1 MKLVIIGG
9 ASAYTPDIIDGL
21 LKEREL
27 FAGGELCLH
36 DVDEVNLKLIQRLA
50 QGLVRAAEADLRV
63 TATLDRAEAI
73 GGARFILTQ
82 PRVGGLK
89 HRALD
94 ERIPLKHG
102 VIGQETLGPGGLSF
116 AWRTIPVILEI
127 VEQARQLAPE
137 AWIINYAN
145 PAGMVTEAVIQ
156 RFPDARFIGLCDMPT
171 GVQWAIGKLLRVDF
185 HRIAL
190 DYAGI
195 NHAGWAPRVTLDGE
209 EITDRLRRWV
219 RLLGPVAG
227 VLPLTEET
235 GTLRLFREHD
245 MVPDPYLRYYYYT
258 DRILKK
264 LQSSAKT
271 RAEELMERL
280 PQLYGHYEVVSAQDQ
295 PVLRQHRGHQ
305 SHSDLASQVIA
316 AMAANRR
323 TRFVIQQRNGGA
335 VPNLPAD
342 EAAQFPAWV
351 DGAGFEPIP
360 QPPLPSEEGELI
372 RRIKAAE
379 RLNVQAALSGDR
391 KLAVEAA
398 AINPLVPSRAQA
410 ERIVEE
416 LLHVH
421 REFLPQFHG

>member
-9 ASAYTPDIIDGL
+9 ASAYTPDIIEGL
-21 LKEREL
+21 LKEKEL
-27 FAGGELCLH
+27 YAGGEICLH
-36 DVDEVNLKLIQRLA
+36 DVDEVNLKLIQRLTEG
-50 QGLVRAAEADLRV
+50 QVRTAGVDLKV

-73 GGARFILTQ
+73 AGARFILTQ

-102 VIGQETLGPGGLSF
+102 VIGQETLGPGGLAF
-116 AWRTIPVILEI
+116 AWRTIPVILDI
-127 VEQARQLAPE
+127 VAEVRQLAPE

-156 RFPDARFIGLCDMPT
+156 RYPDARFIGLCDMPT
-171 GVQWAIGKLLRVDF
+171 GVQWGIGKLLRVES

-195 NHAGWAPRVTLDGE
+195 NHGGWSERVLLDGE
-209 EITDRLRRWV
+209 DVTERLRRWG

-235 GTLRLFREHD
+235 GTLRLFREHG

-264 LQSSAKT
+264 LMGSAKT
-271 RAEELMERL
+271 RAEVLMERL
-280 PQLYGHYEVVSAQDQ
+280 PQLYGHYEVASAQDR
-295 PVLRQHRGHQ
+295 PVLKLHRGHQ
-305 SHSDLASQVIA
+305 SHADLASQVIA
-316 AMAANRR
+316 AMASNRR
-323 TRFVIQQRNGGA
+323 SRFVIQQRNGGA
-335 VPNLPAD
+335 VPNLSPD

-351 DGAGFEPIP
+351 DAGGFERIPLPPIP
-360 QPPLPSEEGELI
+360 EAEAGLI
-372 RRIKAAE
+372 QRIKASE
-379 RLNVQAALSGDR
+379 TVNVKATLTGDR
-391 KLAVEAA
+391 SLAVEAA
-398 AINPLVPSRAQA
+398 AMNPLVPSKAQA
-410 ERIVEE
+410 ERIVGE

-421 REFLPQFHG
+421 REYLPQFTQ

>member
-21 LKEREL
+21 LKEKAL

-36 DVDEVNLKLIQRLA
+36 DVDEVNLQVIRRLA
-50 QGLVRAAEADLRV
+50 EGQVRMAGADLKV
-63 TATLDRAEAI
+63 TATSDRTQAI
-73 GGARFILTQ
+73 TGARFILTQ

-127 VEQARQLAPE
+127 VEETKRLAPQ

-156 RFPDARFIGLCDMPT
+156 RYPDARFIGLCDMPT
-171 GVQWAIGKLLRVDF
+171 GVQWGIGRLMRVDF
-185 HRIAL
+185 HRITL

-195 NHAGWAPRVTLDGE
+195 NHGGWSRRVLLDGE
-209 EITDRLRRWV
+209 DVTTRLRRWA

-235 GTLRLFREHD
+235 GTLRLFREHG

-264 LQSSAKT
+264 MQGSAKT
-271 RAEELMERL
+271 RAEVLMERL
-280 PQLYGHYEVVSAQDQ
+280 PQLYGHYETASAQQ
-295 PVLRQHRGHQ
+295 EPVLTMHRGHQ

-323 TRFVIQQRNGGA
+323 VRFVIQQRNAGA
-335 VPNLPAD
+335 IPNLPAD

-351 DGAGFEPIP
+351 GANGFERISLPPIP
-360 QPPLPSEEGELI
+360 EEEAPLI
-372 RRIKAAE
+372 QQIKAAE
-379 RLNVQAALSGDR
+379 TVNVRAALTGDR
-391 KLAVEAA
+391 SLAVEAA
-398 AINPLVPSRAQA
+398 AMNPLVPSRAQA
-410 ERIVEE
+410 ERIVGE

-421 REFLPQFHG
+421 REYLPQFHL